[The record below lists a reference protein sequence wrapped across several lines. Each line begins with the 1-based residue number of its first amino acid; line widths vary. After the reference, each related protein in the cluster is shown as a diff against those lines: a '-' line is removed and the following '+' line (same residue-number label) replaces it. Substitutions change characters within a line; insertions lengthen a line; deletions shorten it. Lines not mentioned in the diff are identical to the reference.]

1 MLRGIGYVVADRGDK
16 DVSSQTAAC
25 LAFSG
30 WAGRMLR
37 RFAPCLPSAMRRLL
51 HLERKTVS
59 HFSWNCPRT
68 EPSGPGFR
76 GQRKTSVRLSYALGD
91 RLCQGFGRA

>member
-16 DVSSQTAAC
+16 DVSSDI
-25 LAFSG
+25 
-30 WAGRMLR
+30 
-37 RFAPCLPSAMRRLL
+37 
-51 HLERKTVS
+51 
-59 HFSWNCPRT
+59 SWNCPRT

-76 GQRKTSVRLSYALGD
+76 GQRKASVRLSYALGD